1 MSPSELIL
9 PGLALVLGF
18 MLFRLAAGN
27 GWHWAMGLFL
37 ALVPLGL
44 TLVIGMYGLLLSAA
58 VVGAAY
64 KANL

>member
-1 MSPSELIL
+1 MEPGDLIIY
-9 PGLALVLGF
+9 GLALVLGF

-27 GWHWAMGLFL
+27 GWHWALGLFL

-44 TLVIGMYGLLLSAA
+44 TLGIGTYGLLFSAA